1 MRFARPV
8 GATPSVGASRRC
20 RFRAVARVV
29 VKRSAGD
36 ADMAAIDA
44 AAPQAVASGDR
55 YAPELMQSLNG

>member
-1 MRFARPV
+1 M
-8 GATPSVGASRRC
+8 GASRRC